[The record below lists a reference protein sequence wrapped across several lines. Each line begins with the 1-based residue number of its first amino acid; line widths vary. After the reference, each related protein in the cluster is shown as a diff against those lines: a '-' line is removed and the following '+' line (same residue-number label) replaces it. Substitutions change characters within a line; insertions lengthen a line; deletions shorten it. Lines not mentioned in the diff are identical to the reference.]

1 MSSKKLLILDRDGT
15 LNKDHNGY
23 SHDMRSCSLFDDV
36 YKLFEMIDT
45 IINICVVT
53 NQSGIGRGFY
63 KESQMH
69 EFNAQINKLIKLKT
83 KHNGIKK
90 FFFCPHK
97 PSENCECRKPKNKL
111 VIEALNFFN
120 CEAKNAILI
129 GDKISDCIA
138 GINSGVE
145 SFLLQREEKIFVNHK
160 DLNSIKIIKSL
171 DSILLNPFLVKD

>member
-15 LNKDHNGY
+15 INKDPDGY
-23 SHDMRSCSLFDDV
+23 SHDMRSCSLFADV
-36 YKLFEMIDT
+36 YKLSETIDT

-63 KESQMH
+63 KEKEMH
-69 EFNAQINKLIKLKT
+69 EFNSQINKLIKLKT
-83 KHNGIKK
+83 KHDGINK

-111 VIEALNFFN
+111 VLEALDFYN

-138 GINSGVE
+138 GISLGID
-145 SFLLQREEKIFVNHK
+145 SYLLQRGSEKFGFSK
-160 DLNSIKIIKSL
+160 DFKSIKIIESL
-171 DSILLNPFLVKD
+171 DSDLLHPFLLKG